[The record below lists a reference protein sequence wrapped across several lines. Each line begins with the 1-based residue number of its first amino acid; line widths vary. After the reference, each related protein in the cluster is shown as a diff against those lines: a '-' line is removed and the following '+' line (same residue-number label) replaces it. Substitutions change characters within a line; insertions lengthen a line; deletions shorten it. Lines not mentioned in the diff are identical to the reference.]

1 MKKFLLALALI
12 TLTTLGILVLPNHAY
27 AQSAQI
33 AQSTQ
38 VSKPLRII
46 QAPQATKSPQILK
59 SPQVPSS
66 ITPKATTYVRRDAYS
81 PEGQKALVS
90 LEKALKAMKEL
101 GCQDPKS
108 WYFQGAI
115 HSVPSPSSFT
125 SENPLCPIY
134 TSATASSPEVQNLL
148 NNYWKKCSHYV
159 AKPPGFINNHFLTW
173 HRLYLYHFEQIVRQ
187 LSGDPSFAMP
197 YWDYTNTTS
206 QSKRMP
212 AEFGDANKSSSLYDY
227 FRLPALNAGDQITNQ
242 DSLITDRDEAYQ
254 TSLYRDF
261 NSQLESSPH
270 GSMHKYIGDDN
281 LTETFDPI
289 WQKTVKKGHMWFVET
304 AGFDPIFWI
313 HHSTIDRYWE
323 SWTQAHPNAK
333 VTVDDLNGAKAQD
346 PITGDPTNNPFAYNF
361 YNGQG
366 NPVSYTYPQVVAA
379 VYNTDYQYDKLDS
392 VPTRKVF
399 KSLTTQE
406 VKSLEKTVI
415 SSDTAETQL
424 TDEPT
429 TVVVPLSTAS
439 PKAGSSLLT
448 AKTLSPLS
456 INPGEVYELEV
467 KLSFQGNPTGTRKL
481 YLNLPSLK
489 STSDKET
496 YFVGSISFFEPLS
509 QERMEK
515 TLLFDISDELAAQVE
530 KAKEIGSSLR
540 NNLRLTVL
548 KEDGASGDDIT
559 IENVALN
566 KWS

>member
-1 MKKFLLALALI
+1 MKKFLIALALI

-33 AQSTQ
+33 AQS
-38 VSKPLRII
+38 
-46 QAPQATKSPQILK
+46 PQATKNLQPK
-59 SPQVPSS
+59 SVKPTLQPFPNPTVTLPPFP
-66 ITPKATTYVRRDAYS
+66 IIKYVRRDVYS

-90 LEKALKAMKEL
+90 LEKALKAMKAL

-115 HSVPSPSSFT
+115 HSVPLASNFT
-125 SENPLCPIY
+125 NGNPLCPIY
-134 TSATASSPEVQNLL
+134 ISANASNPTVQNLL
-148 NNYWKKCSHYV
+148 NNYWRKCSHYST
-159 AKPPGFINNHFLTW
+159 KDNHFLTW

-187 LSGDPSFAMP
+187 LSGDSSFAMP
-197 YWDYTNTTS
+197 YWNYTNTSTS
-206 QSKRMP
+206 QYKLMP
-212 AEFGDANKSSSLYDY
+212 KQFGNSNNLSSLYDY
-227 FRLPALNAGDQITNQ
+227 FRLPALNAGNQITNQ
-242 DSLITDRDEAYQ
+242 SSLIIGRDKAYQ
-254 TSLYRDF
+254 SSLYQTF
-261 NSQLESSPH
+261 NSQIESVPH
-270 GSMHKYIGDDN
+270 NTMHGYIGGT
-281 LTETFDPI
+281 LPATFDPI
-289 WQKTVKKGHMWFVET
+289 WQHTVTNGHMGYVEA
-304 AGFDPIFWI
+304 AGFDPIFWM
-313 HHSTIDRYWE
+313 HHSNIDRYWE
-323 SWTQAHPNAK
+323 SWTQAHANDPNAK
-333 VTVDDLNGAKAQD
+333 VTVNDLNGAQNTE
-346 PITGDPTNNPFAYNF
+346 TGTPFAYNF

-392 VPTRKVF
+392 LPAPKVL
-399 KSLTTQE
+399 KSLINQE
-406 VKSLEKTVI
+406 VKSLKKTVI
-415 SSDTAETQL
+415 SSDIAKTQL

-439 PKAGSSLLT
+439 PSPKAGSSLLA

-467 KLSFQGNPTGTRKL
+467 KLSFQGNLTGTRKL

-496 YFVGSISFFEPLS
+496 YFVGSVSFFEPSS

-515 TLLFDISDELAAQVE
+515 TILFDISDELAAQVE